1 MNGKSFVR
9 KSFWILLVIELL
21 LSFALTKWYIEDS
34 YAHMAAQ
41 GLIGT
46 PSPIGLFLI
55 YLLLWFMGLLVFLVA
70 DLVHSLVKGKEG
82 GSFFG
87 KLWGYLWR
95 SLLYFP
101 LALVVAYAAAYFV
114 KI

>member
-9 KSFWILLVIELL
+9 KSFRILLLIELL

-55 YLLLWFMGLLVFLVA
+55 YLFLWILGLLVFLVL
-70 DLVHSLVKGKEG
+70 DIVHSVIKGKEG

-101 LALVVAYAAAYFV
+101 LVLIAANLAAYFV

>member
-9 KSFWILLVIELL
+9 KCFWILLVIELL
-21 LSFALTKWYIEDS
+21 LSFVLTKWYIEDS

-46 PSPIGLFLI
+46 PSPIVLFLI
-55 YLLLWFMGLLVFLVA
+55 YIFLWILGLLVFLVL
-70 DLVHSLVKGKEG
+70 DIIHTIIKGKEG

-87 KLWGYLWR
+87 KLWGCFWR

-101 LALVVAYAAAYFV
+101 LALAVANAAAYFV